1 MRRLAL
7 LLLSLSLGA
16 CFTAGKRGE
25 TSIAVYDLGLPSRVD
40 VPVRKM
46 PMAVEVRAPLWFDS
60 LGIGYR
66 LAYAEPA
73 RLREY
78 ARARWA
84 GPPAQLIQIK
94 LVRELGLVAAGQGRA
109 NCVLRLDITEFSQV
123 FETAT
128 ASRAVLQGRVQ
139 WLDRTRARLVEQNF
153 AFTQAADTADSKGGV
168 SALTATLAQLTKAVA
183 GWENEFAGQL
193 SGCQR

>member
-1 MRRLAL
+1 MRRLVL
-7 LLLSLSLGA
+7 LLMCFSLAA

-25 TSIAVYDLGLPSRVD
+25 TSIAVYDLGLPTRID
-40 VPVRKM
+40 APVRKI

-66 LAYAEPA
+66 LTYAEPA

-84 GPPAQLIQIK
+84 GPPAQLIQLK
-94 LVRELGLVAAGQGRA
+94 LVRELGLVGAGQGRA
-109 NCVLRLDITEFSQV
+109 SCVLRVDITEFSQV

-128 ASRAVLQGRVQ
+128 ASQAVLQGRIQ
-139 WLDRTRARLVEQNF
+139 WLDRSRARLVEQGF
-153 AFTQAADTADSKGGV
+153 AFTQSADTPDSKGGV
-168 SALTATLAQLTKAVA
+168 AALTATLEQLTKAVG

>member
-7 LLLSLSLGA
+7 LLLCFSLAA
-16 CFTAGKRGE
+16 CFTAGTRGE
-25 TSIAVYDLGLPSRVD
+25 TRIAVYDLGLPGRID
-40 VPVRKM
+40 APVRKM

-66 LAYAEPA
+66 LTYAEPA

-84 GPPAQLIQIK
+84 GPPAHLHQHK
-94 LVRELGLVAAGQGRA
+94 LVRELGLVAAGQGRTS
-109 NCVLRLDITEFSQV
+109 CVLRVDITEFSQV
-123 FETAT
+123 FETPT
-128 ASRAVLQGRVQ
+128 VSRAVLQGRIQ
-139 WLDRTRARLVEQNF
+139 WLDRSRTRLVEQNF

-183 GWENEFAGQL
+183 DWESEFVGQL
-193 SGCQR
+193 SRCQR